1 LAEAIEEF
9 TGETMRE
16 GEETGVQPSSE
27 RPVQETISGAVKEL
41 VEGMSAK
48 ILPQLT
54 EAIAAAAAERIEKT
68 VQKIVPEMAEEAIQ
82 KEIRRLEKIKKGEE
96 FDT

>member
-1 LAEAIEEF
+1 
-9 TGETMRE
+9 MRE